1 MLVPTS
7 PGEVTLRDVKRRFGD
22 REILRG
28 IDIHIRAGS
37 IIEIQG
43 DNGAGKSSLLR
54 IIAGTLAADSGE
66 VVVAGAG
73 PGRGKA
79 ALVPAGDRALY
90 WRLSGRQELE
100 FFAGLAGVPAAD
112 AQRLATQVAALV
124 EGEYLLDRQ
133 IGTLSTGQR
142 RRMMVARS
150 LVGAAPVLLMDEP
163 YADLD
168 RRATEAVAAV
178 ARHWTSHGGSV
189 IWTSPVTGGGPEPDD
204 RHMLVDG
211 TLRSG

>member
-1 MLVPTS
+1 MLVPTAA
-7 PGEVTLRDVKRRFGD
+7 GQVTLHAVTRRFGD

-28 IDIHIRAGS
+28 IDLDISAGS
-37 IIEIQG
+37 IVEIKG
-43 DNGAGKSSLLR
+43 DNGVGKSSLLR
-54 IIAGTLAADSGE
+54 IVAGTLAADSGD
-66 VVVAGAG
+66 VVVAGAV
-73 PGRGKA
+73 PGRGRA

-100 FFAGLAGVPAAD
+100 FFAGLAGVPGSAA
-112 AQRLATQVAALV
+112 RHLAAEVAALV
-124 EGEYLLDRQ
+124 GAEHLLDRQ

-142 RRMMVARS
+142 RRLMIARS

-168 RRATEAVAAV
+168 HNAAGAVEGV
-178 ARHWTSHGGSV
+178 AMHWTRNGGSLV
-189 IWTSPVTGGGPEPDD
+189 WTSPVNGGGPDPHVRYKLIE
-204 RHMLVDG
+204 G